1 MSYEIN
7 VSKGGQHYFA
17 TSERS
22 ISNLDHATELV
33 QKFEE
38 IFSEEAGYKI
48 SVHHVQ
54 KTYQEINLK
63 K

>member
-7 VSKGGQHYFA
+7 VSKDGNHYFA
-17 TSERS
+17 TNERS
-22 ISNLDHATELV
+22 ISSLDRATELV
-33 QKFEE
+33 QRFEE
-38 IFSEEAGYKI
+38 IFSEEAGFKI
-48 SVHHVQ
+48 SVHKVE